1 MSSTSK
7 SANGAGSITARS
19 DGRWEVRVTDPA
31 TGRRVSRYAKSEA
44 AAGRLLR
51 SMLGR
56 AETGAPVA
64 DGRATLRVYA
74 ERWLTQRA
82 PRRRGAATVREYRRR
97 FDSYVLPTL
106 GGVRLSEL
114 TSLDVEDVL
123 DRLAERGLSQS
134 TIRGT
139 RNALAAMLSDAV
151 RARHLVVNVAA
162 AARLPEVDDVR
173 GPVDAPTAE
182 EVLALIDAAQG
193 TAVEHLVVVLATTG
207 ARVGEAL
214 GATWADVDVDRGV
227 WRIARTVTLD
237 VDGRAVLGARGKTA
251 ASTRTVELP
260 PIAVAALRAQ
270 RARVAELALAAGP
283 LWDGGHEL
291 VFPSERGTV
300 WDVRN
305 ARKIFG
311 AAAARAGF
319 PGSFHALRHAFAS
332 AAVAVLPSD
341 AAVAKVLGH
350 AKRATTT
357 DLYAHL
363 RAESSSAVAGAVVA
377 SLDAARERR
386 RSALAS
392 G

>member
-1 MSSTSK
+1 MSEKPK
-7 SANGAGSITARS
+7 SGNGAGSITART

-31 TGRRVSRYAKSEA
+31 TGKRVSRYAKTEA
-44 AAGRLLR
+44 AANRLLR

-56 AETGAPVA
+56 ADTGAPVA
-64 DGRATLRVYA
+64 DGRATLRAYGD
-74 ERWLTQRA
+74 RWLTERA
-82 PRRRGAATVREYRRR
+82 PRRRSAATVREYRRR
-97 FDSYVLPTL
+97 FDAYLVPTL
-106 GGVRLSEL
+106 GGLRLSEV

-123 DRLAERGLSQS
+123 DGLAARGLSQS

-139 RNALAAMLSDAV
+139 RNTLAAMLSDAV

-162 AARLPEVDDVR
+162 AARLPEVDVER
-173 GPVDAPTAE
+173 PRVDAPTAE
-182 EVLALIDAAQG
+182 EVLALLDAAQG
-193 TAVEHLVVVLATTG
+193 TAVEHLVVILATTG

-214 GATWADVDVDRGV
+214 GATWSDVDLDRGA
-227 WRIARTVTLD
+227 WRITRTVTLD
-237 VDGRAVLGARGKTA
+237 LDGRPVLGARGKTA
-251 ASTRTVELP
+251 ASTRTVALP
-260 PIAVAALRAQ
+260 PLAVAALRAQ

-283 LWDGGHEL
+283 LWVGEHDL

-305 ARKIFG
+305 ARKRFAPV
-311 AAAARAGF
+311 AAAAGF

-386 RSALAS
+386 HTPLAS